1 MSLNLLEVTREDGVK
16 DLPNLV
22 KVKFAHALVE
32 ERKGNYV
39 EANAYLIEALQAEKT
54 AT

>member
-32 ERKGNYV
+32 ERKGNYA
-39 EANAYLIEALQAEKT
+39 EAASYLNDALDAEKT
-54 AT
+54 AA